1 MLKLKPILNYVVVFA
16 ALAGLV
22 LVIGCGTSLEKQQM
36 TDFIQK
42 FGKEVDEYA
51 KAENGQKA
59 ELAAKIQ
66 SDMAKWTQLKIDMG
80 SELTPQV
87 LDKLD
92 AEYQKYAKE
101 FKTIAG
107 KS

>member
-1 MLKLKPILNYVVVFA
+1 MLKFKSILNYMVVLA
-16 ALAGLV
+16 AIAGLV
-22 LVIGCGTSLEKQQM
+22 LVIGCGTSQEKQQM
-36 TDFIQK
+36 TNFIQK
-42 FGKEVDEYA
+42 FGKEVGEYA

-59 ELAAKIQ
+59 ELAAKIE
-66 SDMAKWTQLKIDMG
+66 SDMAKWTQLKIEMG

-92 AEYQKYAKE
+92 AEYQKLANE

>member
-1 MLKLKPILNYVVVFA
+1 MLKFKPILNYAVVLA

-22 LVIGCGTSLEKQQM
+22 LVIGCGTSQEKQQM
-36 TDFIQK
+36 TNFIQK

-51 KAENGQKA
+51 KADDGQKA
-59 ELAAKIQ
+59 ELAVKIK

-92 AEYQKYAKE
+92 AEYQKFAKE
-101 FKTIAG
+101 FKTLAG
-107 KS
+107 KT

>member
-1 MLKLKPILNYVVVFA
+1 MLKIKPNLNYVVVLA
-16 ALAGLV
+16 VLAGLV
-22 LVIGCGTSLEKQQM
+22 LVIGCGTSQEKQQM

-59 ELAAKIQ
+59 ELAAKIE
-66 SDMAKWTQLKIDMG
+66 SDMAKWTQLKVDMG

-92 AEYQKYAKE
+92 AEYQKFAKE
-101 FKTIAG
+101 FKTLSS

>member
-1 MLKLKPILNYVVVFA
+1 MLKSKPILNYAVV
-16 ALAGLV
+16 LAVLVGLV
-22 LVIGCGTSLEKQQM
+22 FFIGCGTSPEKQQM
-36 TDFIQK
+36 TDFIQN
-42 FGKEVDEYA
+42 FGQEVDEYA
-51 KAENGQKA
+51 KAEDGQKA
-59 ELAAKIQ
+59 ELAAKIV

-92 AEYQKYAKE
+92 AEYQKLAKE
-101 FKTIAG
+101 FKTKAG

>member
-1 MLKLKPILNYVVVFA
+1 MLKIKPNLNYVVVFA
-16 ALAGLV
+16 AIIGLV
-22 LVIGCGTSLEKQQM
+22 LVIGCGTSQEKQQM
-36 TDFIQK
+36 MDFIQK

-59 ELAAKIQ
+59 ELAAKIE
-66 SDMAKWTQLKIDMG
+66 SDMAKWTEMKIEMG
-80 SELTPQV
+80 SELTPQT

-92 AEYQKYAKE
+92 SEYQKFTKE
-101 FKTIAG
+101 FKTLSS

>member
-1 MLKLKPILNYVVVFA
+1 MLKIKPKLNYVVVLA
-16 ALAGLV
+16 AIVGLA

-36 TDFIQK
+36 TEFIQK
-42 FGKEVDEYA
+42 FGKEVGEYA

-59 ELAAKIQ
+59 ELAAKIE
-66 SDMAKWTQLKIDMG
+66 SDMARWTELKLEMG

>member
-1 MLKLKPILNYVVVFA
+1 MKLNLNVAVVLA
-16 ALAGLV
+16 AIVGLV
-22 LVIGCGTSLEKQQM
+22 FVIGCGTSQEKQQM
-36 TDFIQK
+36 TNFIQK
-42 FGKEVDEYA
+42 FGQEVDEYA

-59 ELAAKIQ
+59 ELAAQIE
-66 SDMAKWTQLKIDMG
+66 SDMAKWTQLKIEMG

-92 AEYQKYAKE
+92 AEYQRLAKQ
-101 FKTIAG
+101 FKTLSG